1 MTNTLELKA
10 GDSITLNEKARDWAL
25 GIDHYICRP
34 AVLMLVG
41 PLFLETNLGYASQY
55 VGISQH
61 HATEV
66 SKASISDTKPLGVCP
81 IPVEDNK

>member
-66 SKASISDTKPLGVCP
+66 SKT
-81 IPVEDNK
+81 EY